1 MKSAWRWLGLICG
14 GALIVAP
21 LRAADDPV
29 DPEFLEFLGSV
40 DSSEAGW
47 HEYLAATDVD
57 QVANTQSGAPKSA
70 DPGSP
75 APANG
80 KGKVGQQ

>member
-1 MKSAWRWLGLICG
+1 MKSAWRWLGLLCG

-21 LRAADDPV
+21 LRAADEPV

-47 HEYLAATDVD
+47 RDYLAETDAD
-57 QVANTQSGAPKSA
+57 QVAQTQSGTAKAA
-70 DPGSP
+70 DPGAP
-75 APANG
+75 PPANG

>member
-1 MKSAWRWLGLICG
+1 VKSAWRWLGLICG

-21 LRAADDPV
+21 LRAADEPV

-47 HEYLAATDVD
+47 HDYLAETDVD
-57 QVANTQSGAPKSA
+57 QVAQSQNGTAKAA
-70 DPGSP
+70 DQGSP
-75 APANG
+75 PPANG
-80 KGKVGQQ
+80 KEKVGQQ

>member
-1 MKSAWRWLGLICG
+1 MKSAWRWLGLLCG
-14 GALIVAP
+14 SALIVAP
-21 LRAADDPV
+21 LRAADEPV

-47 HEYLAATDVD
+47 HDYLAETDVD
-57 QVANTQSGAPKSA
+57 QVAQKQSGTAKPA
-70 DPGSP
+70 DPP
-75 APANG
+75 APPPANE

>member
-1 MKSAWRWLGLICG
+1 VKSAWRWLGLVCG

-21 LRAADDPV
+21 LRAADEPL

-47 HEYLAATDVD
+47 HDYLAETDVD
-57 QVANTQSGAPKSA
+57 QVVQTQSGTAKPA

-75 APANG
+75 PPANG